1 MNFLFYVFSTGAW
14 LNAIMV
20 IRSKNPVHSVFYL
33 VLVFFN
39 ASALLFL
46 LDMEFFGL
54 MQLVVYVG
62 ALAILFLF
70 VVMLLDISVTEIVA
84 HQRGSFGISTI
95 FVFVLFCFLLLLVTQ
110 PFQTQETIIE
120 NYRDFW
126 EKNLPFLPSGSLDVL
141 NISSFLKMTSENTK
155 FDRVLDLLGLYGS
168 EGENY
173 QQSPKWITWTSLGI
187 QKENLTQLGFSLYR
201 IYVDLLIIASLLLLV
216 AMIGA
221 VVLTLKKKLN
231 APSHDT
237 FAQHHRDFQ
246 NVVYLVSPSTTTNS
260 Y

>member
-1 MNFLFYVFSTGAW
+1 MNFLFYIFSTGAW
-14 LNAIMV
+14 LSAAMV

-54 MQLVVYVG
+54 LQLLVYVG

-70 VVMLLDISVTEIVA
+70 VVMLLDIPVTEIVA

-95 FVFVLFCFLLLLVTQ
+95 FIIILFLLVFILMVGPLMGETLTKSLPLL
-110 PFQTQETIIE
+110 P
-120 NYRDFW
+120 
-126 EKNLPFLPSGSLDVL
+126 
-141 NISSFLKMTSENTK
+141 
-155 FDRVLDLLGLYGS
+155 VLDSSSNNVQWVEWVSLA
-168 EGENY
+168 
-173 QQSPKWITWTSLGI
+173 QS
-187 QKENLTQLGFSLYR
+187 KENLAQLGFSLYLV
-201 IYVDLLIIASLLLLV
+201 YVDLLILASLLLLV

-221 VVLTLKKKLN
+221 VILTLKKKLN
-231 APSHDT
+231 SPSHDI

-246 NVVYLVSPSTTTNS
+246 KVVYLTTR
-260 Y
+260 